1 MTLVLGKS
9 TVEVGIVVVEV
20 VVAEVVVAD
29 CTEHCQ
35 GFVLSRFAKILARL
49 VEWVALFAVAEA
61 GTALIAADVAT
72 TIVGSEI
79 EED

>member
-1 MTLVLGKS
+1 LTLVLGKS
-9 TVEVGIVVVEV
+9 TVEVGI

-35 GFVLSRFAKILARL
+35 GFVLSRFAKILATL